1 LTLERYN
8 LGAAV
13 SISFLA
19 NLINLASVYW
29 QRHYYG
35 DDLFSEYSLW
45 QIYFGAFSSVSNL
58 QFEGVFSRKGVNFT
72 PEDLVSSLM
81 FISPLTSILSAVI
94 LSIYF
99 QSGIGVFILT
109 ACCMMISGHTSLFSA
124 YVIKT
129 DNIFRVQLSRL
140 IQIISFFTLTYY
152 FNHSIEMILISL
164 LMSHFAAFVYLFRP
178 IRKSVFI
185 LEKRNVVRCFEIIKV
200 NVDFILFVSPSTFFN
215 NYFSSLPLL
224 ISEGVFGYQNAS
236 YILVWRYV
244 SAFLRFLQS
253 NLMLKV
259 VQLFS
264 HSSIG
269 KILQLYNITEKFA
282 FFLLI
287 SIVSFFLYGYNEKM
301 DIDYLL
307 LLSFGFLF
315 LLFYNWGLIFGN
327 IFNYLRIQ
335 QKEFILLCFCFL
347 FAVIAVEL
355 SSVFFSILVF
365 MMLLFK
371 VFWIKY
377 LISRE
382 HYN

>member
-1 LTLERYN
+1 LILERYN

-19 NLINLASVYW
+19 NLINLASVYR
-29 QRHYYG
+29 QRHCYG

-72 PEDLVSSLM
+72 SEDLLSSLI

-99 QSGIGVFILT
+99 QYGIGVLILT
-109 ACCMMISGHTSLFSA
+109 ACCMMVSGYSSLFSA
-124 YVIKT
+124 YVIRT
-129 DNIFRVQLSRL
+129 ENIFRVQLSRL
-140 IQIISFFTLTYY
+140 FQIISFFILTYH
-152 FNHSIEMILISL
+152 FNYSIEMILISL
-164 LMSHFAAFVYLFRP
+164 LISHFATFLYLFRT
-178 IRKSVFI
+178 IRKSVLIF
-185 LEKRNVVRCFEIIKV
+185 EKKNLVRCFEIIKV
-200 NVDFILFVSPSTFFN
+200 NLDYILFVSPSTFFN

-224 ISEGVFGYQNAS
+224 ISEGVFGHQNAS
-236 YILVWRYV
+236 YILVWRYM

-253 NLMLKV
+253 NLVLRV

-264 HSSIG
+264 HSSVG
-269 KILQLYNITEKFA
+269 KILQLYNIVEKFA
-282 FFLLI
+282 IFLFI
-287 SIVSFFLYGYNEKM
+287 SIVLFLLYGWYYEKM

-307 LLSFGFLF
+307 FLSFSFLF
-315 LLFYNWGLIFGN
+315 SLFYNWGLIFGN
-327 IFNYLRIQ
+327 IFL
-335 QKEFILLCFCFL
+335 FFCFL

-355 SSVFFSILVF
+355 GSVFFSILV
-365 MMLLFK
+365 LIILFLK
-371 VFWIKY
+371 IFWIKY

-382 HYN
+382 HYH